1 RPVALPGAPG
11 GTTINGSSITRIN
24 LDADG
29 AHKMTL
35 LADHTD
41 AGVPLQKIDGSAWDP
56 FAGRLLFTTESG
68 FANVPSGQPAQP
80 GPSIYQATPDFPS
93 SVQDLSNVIG
103 RAGFE
108 AVQNDDKGNLYLV
121 EDVGGAT
128 GTGGEARKREAKK
141 LFFRFKPND
150 ATHPQA
156 GRGGH

>member
-1 RPVALPGAPG
+1 TV
-11 GTTINGSSITRIN
+11 NGSYITRIN

-29 AHKMTL
+29 AHRVTL
-35 LADHTD
+35 LATQTD

-103 RAGFE
+103 RGGFE
-108 AVQNDDKGNLYLV
+108 AVQNDDRGNLYLV
-121 EDVGGAT
+121 EDVGGAN
-128 GTGGEARKREAKK
+128 GTGGDARARQAKN
-141 LFFRFKPND
+141 LLLPFKPED
-150 ATHPQA
+150 PPDPPARRDPPRPPRQ
-156 GRGGH
+156 RGGR